1 MTRVVAQHRGGYTV
15 RDADGERVV
24 TLAGALRNTGE
35 HPAVGD
41 HVEMRDEQIVA
52 VLPRRGTIARAGGQV
67 LAANVDMAWVV
78 TALGRDV
85 NPRRVER
92 YLALAAAGGVDPVV
106 VLTKADLDPDPPL
119 GPALAELRAVA
130 GGAPVLPISS
140 TTGAGTDALEAMLA
154 PDRTAVL
161 LGSSG
166 AGKSTLLNR
175 LLGTERQKTAAVRGD
190 DERGRHTTTQRELVE
205 LPAGGAIIDT
215 PGLRSVGV
223 TDAPT
228 GDGPFADI
236 AELAEACR
244 FRDCTHTTE
253 PGCAVLAAVEGDD
266 LDPARVASYL
276 ALVEEGRRERDQA
289 DARARSEKERA
300 GRTSARALR
309 QLYRDRD
316 SGRKR

>member
-1 MTRVVAQHRGGYTV
+1 MARVVAQHRGGYTV
-15 RDADGERVV
+15 RDGDGDRIV
-24 TLAGALRNTGE
+24 TLAGALRQTAAG

-41 HVEMRDEQIVA
+41 HVDLRDDQIVA
-52 VLPRRGTIARAGGQV
+52 IDPRKGTIARAGGQV

-92 YLALAAAGGVDPVV
+92 YLALAAAGGVDPIV

-119 GPALAELRAVA
+119 ETALGELRAVA
-130 GGAPVLPISS
+130 GGVPVLPISS
-140 TTGAGTDALEAMLA
+140 KTGAGTDALTGLLA

-175 LLGTERQKTAAVRGD
+175 LLGVERQKTGEVRGD
-190 DERGRHTTTQRELVE
+190 DERGRHTTTQRELIE
-205 LPAGGAIIDT
+205 LPDGGAIIDT

-228 GDGPFADI
+228 GEGPFADI
-236 AELAEACR
+236 VELADACR
-244 FRDCTHTTE
+244 FRDCTHTSE
-253 PGCAVLAAVEGDD
+253 PGCAVLAAVEGGE
-266 LDPARVASYL
+266 LDPQRLASYQE
-276 ALVEEGRRERDQA
+276 LVE
-289 DARARSEKERA
+289 
-300 GRTSARALR
+300 
-309 QLYRDRD
+309 
-316 SGRKR
+316 

>member
-1 MTRVVAQHRGGYTV
+1 M
-15 RDADGERVV
+15 V
-24 TLAGALRNTGE
+24 TLAGALRNAGE

-41 HVEMRDEQIVA
+41 RVELRDEQIVA
-52 VLPRRGTIARAGGQV
+52 VLPRRGVIARAGGQV
-67 LAANVDMAWVV
+67 LAANVDMTWVV

-106 VLTKADLDPDPPL
+106 VLTKADLAPDPPL
-119 GPALAELRAVA
+119 EPALAELRAVA
-130 GGAPVLPISS
+130 GGAPVVPISS
-140 TTGAGTDALEAMLA
+140 TTGAGTDALQAMLA

-175 LLGTERQKTAAVRGD
+175 LLGEERQKTGEVRGD
-190 DERGRHTTTQRELVE
+190 DERGRHTTTQRELIE
-205 LPAGGAIIDT
+205 LPTGGAIIDT

-223 TDAPT
+223 TEAPS
-228 GDGPFADI
+228 GEGPFADI
-236 AELAEACR
+236 AELSEACR
-244 FRDCTHTTE
+244 FRDCTHTQE
-253 PGCAVLAAVEGDD
+253 PGCAVLAAVEGGD

-276 ALVEEGRRERDQA
+276 ELLEEGRHEQ
-289 DARARSEKERA
+289 ARSEKERA

-309 QLYRDRD
+309 QLYRDRE